1 MHKQTLC
8 GQTTGGLG
16 CGERRGGREQE
27 RKVRGRGKW
36 EECVFT
42 GRETVIPSEGAAAVF

>member
-16 CGERRGGREQE
+16 CGERGRKGGGKEGT
-27 RKVRGRGKW
+27 RKEVRG
-36 EECVFT
+36 
-42 GRETVIPSEGAAAVF
+42 SE